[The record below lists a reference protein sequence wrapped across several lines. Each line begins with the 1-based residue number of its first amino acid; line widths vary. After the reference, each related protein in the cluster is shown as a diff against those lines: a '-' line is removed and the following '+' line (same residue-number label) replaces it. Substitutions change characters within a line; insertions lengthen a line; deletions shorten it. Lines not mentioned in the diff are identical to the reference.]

1 MSGDCRSRALPGS
14 PRPAFQSQEGSHIH
28 ITVNLTKTDGRNP
41 PYDHNFLLGSAV
53 YDLLR
58 RDSKEASTVLHDAPG
73 RSAYV
78 LSEIHGV
85 RGKKGEFWFRVGT
98 SSPGVIDLITKAL
111 KPGIIIN
118 IGETSFS
125 INELRVDEPEV
136 RPGQFIT
143 ISPILLRDKETKQSI
158 VCDSKDYHNV
168 LQTAINAQI
177 HNNLK
182 ETSTV
187 SVMHVT
193 PKGVRKRTI
202 SGRTYLS
209 QKALINLNGSEKHL
223 RFLVNHGIGR
233 SPSLAFGMIVLN
245 LNQPG
250 QIFKEVK

>member
-1 MSGDCRSRALPGS
+1 M
-14 PRPAFQSQEGSHIH
+14 
-28 ITVNLTKTDGRNP
+28 
-41 PYDHNFLLGSAV
+41 
-53 YDLLR
+53 LR
-58 RDSKEASTVLHDAPG
+58 ENSEEASKVLHDAPG
-73 RSAYV
+73 RSPYV

-98 SSPGVIDLITKAL
+98 SSSRIIELITNAL
-111 KPGIIIN
+111 QPGKNII

-143 ISPILLRDKETKQSI
+143 LSPILLRDRDTNQSI

-209 QKALINLNGSEKHL
+209 QKALINLNGSTKHL
-223 RFLVNHGIGR
+223 RFLMNHGIGR

-245 LNQPG
+245 KNQPG
-250 QIFKEVK
+250 SGFMEG